1 MQYFYYTLGIS
12 SIWNVVYM
20 HNTIQYVILHT
31 FIHIW
36 SIHHHFMW
44 LLYRQEFLVSKVIKN
59 IEDERNDVFGQSVI
73 AANFV
78 IHEVDNDFE
87 EIGPD
92 TPARKNN

>member
-1 MQYFYYTLGIS
+1 
-12 SIWNVVYM
+12 
-20 HNTIQYVILHT
+20 
-31 FIHIW
+31 
-36 SIHHHFMW
+36 MW
-44 LLYRQEFLVSKVIKN
+44 LLCRQDFLVSKVIKN

-92 TPARKNN
+92 APARKNN